1 MLKQILIEYHTKIDV
16 VSQLKTVQSEMDSGK
31 YKSLLFHV
39 YSGILDEK
47 ILISLCRDLKSEFPD
62 CVLVGSVSAGEIIEG
77 RLMDKGVLISAM
89 LFEQTDIRFSRFDD
103 VNGRE
108 KEVGQQIASL
118 INETEHIKAVEVLLP
133 GTEINTRFIWEAVS
147 ASKQGVQ
154 VFGGYAGGHDM
165 NIGEHYVF
173 DEQGLTD
180 NTLYLVSYVGENF
193 HINVDKSVGWQTLGH
208 AFKVTKSDE
217 NRLIEINNI
226 PAVEIY
232 EKYLQ
237 INRNDNFEENTFEF
251 PLIAKTEGDE
261 LLRHTLNVEPDGT
274 LDMAGYVT
282 EGMDIYLC
290 YGNPGLIVEGVNKRL
305 KEVADFRPEAIL
317 LYSCS
322 VRKSFWENY
331 VNIEMI
337 PFQKIAETSG
347 FHTWG
352 EVKRDPRTGNVWE
365 YNITLLSIA
374 MREGDRPEGDLGEIV
389 VDDSVLKGQASLIKR
404 LSQLVS
410 ATTSELQN
418 AYDDLEKVNE
428 QLRILS
434 NHDALTG
441 LYNRRRLDEF
451 ANDVIDTAEQTG
463 ADVTMLMLDIDYFK
477 NVNDTYGHDVGDGV
491 LVEIAHLL
499 DEHVSSHAGAAVGR
513 WGGEE
518 FLAVI
523 PNMESDQA
531 FEYSEEIR
539 KAVEAHKHK
548 DIPERITISIGCLCF
563 RGKVFDRTKLFKD
576 VDDCLY
582 EAKRRG
588 RNRVI
593 QTKL

>member
-1 MLKQILIEYHTKIDV
+1 MIDGFKIKQFDGKKNKKTDKVIAICDVCGYKNTFRISSILN
-16 VSQLKTVQSEMDSGK
+16 GK
-31 YKSLLFHV
+31 YSCKACAARNHWDGKRV
-39 YSGILDEK
+39 TVETVK
-47 ILISLCRDLKSEFPD
+47 ERM
-62 CVLVGSVSAGEIIEG
+62 G
-77 RLMDKGVLISAM
+77 RLFPTIKVDYTTYGGLMRNMDCECVECGHKFKRRPNTFFNMKA
-89 LFEQTDIRFSRFDD
+89 IRYSPCPKCTKEM
-103 VNGRE
+103 VSRE
-108 KEVGQQIASL
+108 KTKT
-118 INETEHIKAVEVLLP
+118 TEEFVMQANNRYGEGKY
-133 GTEINTRFIWEAVS
+133 EILGNYESSNRKIRIRCLDCGKSFDIEANS
-147 ASKQGVQ
+147 FLQGHGCPYHNCNSSK
-154 VFGGYAGGHDM
+154 
-165 NIGEHYVF
+165 
-173 DEQGLTD
+173 
-180 NTLYLVSYVGENF
+180 
-193 HINVDKSVGWQTLGH
+193 
-208 AFKVTKSDE
+208 
-217 NRLIEINNI
+217 IE
-226 PAVEIY
+226 
-232 EKYLQ
+232 
-237 INRNDNFEENTFEF
+237 
-251 PLIAKTEGDE
+251 
-261 LLRHTLNVEPDGT
+261 
-274 LDMAGYVT
+274 
-282 EGMDIYLC
+282 
-290 YGNPGLIVEGVNKRL
+290 

-531 FEYSEEIR
+531 FDFSEEIR